1 MCWIKC
7 NSFLVLLS
15 FFPKGFVVRLF
26 RNRVERKKTLAND
39 WARFMYW
46 MNYSDIDFSVIWAF
60 YFPFL
65 FFSCFSRLMFDIY
78 GLIFKVISLFSKV
91 RCVLFVDTIV
101 RNLRELSGTC
111 DVQNSMSMSWIHD
124 YLLCFVKFDMGCLLV
139 WSSRIG
145 EKVTLGDRKLLWLE
159 FLK

>member
-1 MCWIKC
+1 MCWIKS

-15 FFPKGFVVRLF
+15 FFWKGFIVRLF
-26 RNRVERKKTLAND
+26 RNEVEWKKTLVND

-46 MNYSDIDFSVIWAF
+46 MNYTDIDFSVIGAF

-65 FFSCFSRLMFDIY
+65 FFSCFSHLMFDIC
-78 GLIFKVISLFSKV
+78 GLIF

-101 RNLRELSGTC
+101 RNLGELSGTC
-111 DVQNSMSMSWIHD
+111 DVQHSMSMSWIHD
-124 YLLCFVKFDMGCLLV
+124 YLLCFVKFELGCLLV

-145 EKVTLGDRKLLWLE
+145 EKVTPGDRKLLWLE